1 MRIPR
6 RRPHGPERPTPN
18 SATRP
23 GELSRTGLEPS
34 IARARL
40 VLMSAYAANG
50 LLFSTWFSRLPAM
63 ANRLHIA
70 ANELA
75 VVTIALTVATLAA
88 IPVAARELP
97 HWRATRIVRVTAPL
111 TALAML
117 VAVTSTQVWQLVLA
131 LLLLGAVNGIQGVG
145 LNAHATTLSRLANR
159 PFMPAMIGSASAA
172 AVFGSGLATVAT
184 AGGVPLMLHLGLV
197 AGLCLVTGLAVNRQI
212 PIGGGSSSI
221 RIVRAAASKTA
232 HRLEQSHRPGRPG
245 TSRPANRLDV
255 GRLDA
260 SRRLRAQFGRP
271 RERTSTGTDPV
282 MRLLIG
288 AALGASVAE
297 GGIATFAIVIF
308 RDVVGARLA
317 LATLAF
323 TVFSIAMA
331 SVRLAGGWLMT
342 AVGPRLTLTLGGTL
356 AAVSGLAMVSPLS
369 LPAAFVALIGI
380 ATGIACAV
388 PVTLHLATEHAGGR
402 AREVGATDDRAT
414 AQALSRLGL
423 ATGGGYLAGGPLLGL
438 VAAMIGLRSS
448 IVLVAIGGA
457 ALAGCAGVLGMWAH
471 AGSRR
476 ELAAPPGAAASR
488 SAEPASVSTRE
499 LARART

>member
-1 MRIPR
+1 
-6 RRPHGPERPTPN
+6 
-18 SATRP
+18 
-23 GELSRTGLEPS
+23 
-34 IARARL
+34 
-40 VLMSAYAANG
+40 
-50 LLFSTWFSRLPAM
+50 
-63 ANRLHIA
+63 
-70 ANELA
+70 ELA

-117 VAVTSTQVWQLVLA
+117 VAVTSTQVWQLALA

-172 AVFGSGLATVAT
+172 SVFGAGLATVAT
-184 AGGVPLMLHLGLV
+184 AAGVPLMLHLGLV
-197 AGLCLVTGLAVNRQI
+197 ASLCLVTGLAVNRQI
-212 PIGGGSSSI
+212 PVGGGSSSI
-221 RIVRAAASKTA
+221 RIVRAVARNTA
-232 HRLEQSHRPGRPG
+232 HRIEQSHRRGRPG

-255 GRLDA
+255 NRLGVSRLGVSRLGV

-271 RERTSTGTDPV
+271 RERTSTGTDAV

-308 RDVVGARLA
+308 RDVVGAKLA

-342 AVGPRLTLTLGGTL
+342 AVGPRLTLTLGGAL
-356 AAVSGLAMVSPLS
+356 AAVSGLAMVARPS
-369 LPAAFVALIGI
+369 LPVAFLALIGI
-380 ATGIACAV
+380 ATGIAGAV
-388 PVTLHLATEHAGGR
+388 PVTLHLATEHAGDR
-402 AREVGATDDRAT
+402 AREAGATDDRAT

-438 VAAMIGLRSS
+438 VAALIGLRSS
-448 IVLVAIGGA
+448 ILLVAIGGA
-457 ALAGCAGVLGMWAH
+457 ALAGCAGILGMWAH
-471 AGSRR
+471 ASSRR
-476 ELAAPPGAAASR
+476 ELVAPPDDASGR
-488 SAEPASVSTRE
+488 SADPASVSTRE
-499 LARART
+499 LARARM